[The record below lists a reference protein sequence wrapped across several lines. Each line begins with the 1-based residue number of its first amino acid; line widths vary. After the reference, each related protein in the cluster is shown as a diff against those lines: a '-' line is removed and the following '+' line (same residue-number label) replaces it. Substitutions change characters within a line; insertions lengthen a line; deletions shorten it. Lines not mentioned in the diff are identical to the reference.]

1 MSNCCAVPAGLD
13 GNPTPLVSP
22 ERTAVLDLIA
32 AAATTRT
39 VGDGRRLIAVDGASG
54 TGKSTFADE
63 LGRTLEARGSLIVRA
78 SIDSFHRPRSE
89 RYRLGA
95 DSPIGYYRDS
105 HDLTAVQNDL
115 LQPFTTGAGSYRRA
129 LFDEPSDRRID
140 EPAEPVPAAAILIF
154 DGLFLL
160 RPELSEFWSLSV
172 FLTAETRREAAW
184 NAYLMHDLPDTAD
197 LRANE
202 IAARTE
208 RARRSRY
215 IDGQALYEREARPLE
230 HANFVINNDDL
241 LRPQVIANRRQPR

>member
-1 MSNCCAVPAGLD
+1 MSHCGVVPAGLD

-22 ERTAVLDLIA
+22 ERTAVLDLVA
-32 AAATTRT
+32 AAATTT
-39 VGDGRRLIAVDGASG
+39 PVGGGRRLIAVDGASG

-63 LGRTLEARGSLIVRA
+63 LGRTLETRGIPVVRA

-105 HDLTAVQNDL
+105 HDLAAVQQNL
-115 LQPFTTGAGSYRRA
+115 LQPFIVGTGFYLRA

-140 EPAEPVPAAAILIF
+140 EPAEPVPAAAILVF

-160 RPELSEFWSLSV
+160 RPELFAYWSLSV
-172 FLTAETRREAAW
+172 FLIAERRREATW
-184 NAYLMHDLPDTAD
+184 NKYLTNGLPERAD
-197 LRANE
+197 LRTKE

-208 RARRSRY
+208 RSRRSRY
-215 IDGQALYEREARPLE
+215 LDGQALYEREARPVAL
-230 HANFVINNDDL
+230 ANFVINNDDL
-241 LRPQVIANRRQPR
+241 TRPQVIARR

>member
-1 MSNCCAVPAGLD
+1 MRHCGVVPSGLD
-13 GNPTPLVSP
+13 GNPIPLISP
-22 ERTAVLDLIA
+22 ERTAVLELVA
-32 AAATTRT
+32 AAATAST

-63 LGRTLEARGSLIVRA
+63 LGRTIETRGSPTVRA
-78 SIDSFHRPRSE
+78 SIDSFHRPRRE

-105 HDLTAVQNDL
+105 HDLAAVQREL
-115 LQPFTTGAGSYRRA
+115 LQPFIAGTGSYRRA
-129 LFDEPSDRRID
+129 LFDEPSDHVTD
-140 EPAEPVPAAAILIF
+140 EPAEPVPAAAILVF

-160 RPELSEFWSLSV
+160 RPELCEYWSLSV
-172 FLTAETRREAAW
+172 FLTAVTRREAAW
-184 NAYLMHDLPDTAD
+184 NEYLMNDLPERAD
-197 LRANE
+197 LRAQE

-215 IDGQALYEREARPLE
+215 LEGQALYEREATPDV

-241 LRPQVIANRRQPR
+241 LHPQVIARR